1 MSEVSEAMTTVT
13 DRGALQDAL
22 GLLKDREEIA
32 ARLLESS
39 AKHSFDP
46 DKELDWD
53 APPIDGKYYWPP
65 ELLSSTTPRCGRRWA
80 RSSAS
85 TSPATRRRRWAR
97 SASGSRSS

>member
-1 MSEVSEAMTTVT
+1 MTTVT
-13 DRGALQDAL
+13 ERAALRDAL
-22 GLLKDREEIA
+22 GLLKDREQIA
-32 ARLLESS
+32 ERLLESS

-53 APPIDGKYYWPP
+53 APTIEGKYYWPP
-65 ELLSSTTPRCGRRWA
+65 ELLSLYDTPLWKKMG

-85 TSPATRRRRWAR
+85 TSPGTRRRRSAR